1 MHALTIADLEGTSMV
16 STPSELADAIKRR
29 FDGAN
34 HYMIASVDAAFPML
48 DIMLRDEYAV
58 IHYFESEGVAGDQ
71 SVSNAADPPDDV
83 AFPENLTG
91 ASLSMPGSV
100 VIEASAAIGCVEQF
114 AQDLARPTVI
124 HWREL

>member
-1 MHALTIADLEGTSMV
+1 MHALTIADLAATSVV
-16 STPSELADAIKRR
+16 STPSELADAITRR

-71 SVSNAADPPDDV
+71 SVSNVADPPDDV

-100 VIEASAAIGCVEQF
+100 VIDVATATRCVEQY
-114 AQDLARPTVI
+114 AENLARPTRI
-124 HWREL
+124 TWLEL